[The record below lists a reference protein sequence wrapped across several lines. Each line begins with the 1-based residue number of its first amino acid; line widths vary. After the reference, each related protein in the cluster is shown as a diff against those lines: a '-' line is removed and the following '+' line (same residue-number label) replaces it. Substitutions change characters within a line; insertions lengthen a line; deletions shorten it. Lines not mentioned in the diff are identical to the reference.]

1 MGSLGSTGTS
11 KSMLGGFAGAV
22 EAADTARRVLQ
33 RKVIFREN
41 NSTKHEERLISQ
53 KETINT
59 VYLRAS
65 GIQGKITLFW
75 MTSHLGKRN

>member
-1 MGSLGSTGTS
+1 
-11 KSMLGGFAGAV
+11 MLGGFAGAV
-22 EAADTARRVLQ
+22 EAADAARRVLQ

-41 NSTKHEERLISQ
+41 NSTKHEEKLISQ

-65 GIQGKITLFW
+65 GIQGKITLLW